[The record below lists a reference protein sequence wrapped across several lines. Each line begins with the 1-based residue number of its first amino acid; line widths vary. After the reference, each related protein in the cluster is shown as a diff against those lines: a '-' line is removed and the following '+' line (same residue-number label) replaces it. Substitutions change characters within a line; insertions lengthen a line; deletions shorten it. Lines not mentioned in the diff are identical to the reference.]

1 MYASTVDPASGGR
14 EAADVLG
21 KAKEILETA
30 RQGLDDLLGDD
41 PTRRMLG
48 IRNVA
53 VFGRSVTFVLQ
64 NLRSVDADAFNRWYA
79 PKQEAMRADPLLK
92 YFVSLRNEI
101 LKEGGP
107 TATSSLYIEHMNT
120 SDLAPLMAHPPP
132 GAKGFFVG
140 DVLGGSGWE
149 VELPDGSLEKY
160 YVQLPGAVKMQSW
173 LHFPDPPEQHLGEPL
188 ADTSL
193 QNLGRLY
200 IAYLSSLVDEAESE
214 FAQKAG

>member
-1 MYASTVDPASGGR
+1 MLA
-14 EAADVLG
+14 
-21 KAKEILETA
+21 TA

-64 NLRSVDADAFNRWYA
+64 TLRSVDADAFERWYA
-79 PKQEAMRADPLLK
+79 PKQAEMKADALLG
-92 YFVSLRNEI
+92 YFVTLRNEI

-107 TATSSLYIEHMNT
+107 SAISAVYVEHLNT
-120 SDLAPLMAHPPP
+120 HDLMPLMENPPP
-132 GAKGFFVG
+132 GARAFFIG
-140 DVLGGSGWE
+140 DALGGSGWE
-149 VELPDGSLEKY
+149 IELPDGSLGRY
-160 YVQLPGAVKMQSW
+160 YVQLPGAVKMEAS
-173 LHFPDPPEQHLGEPL
+173 LHFPDPPAEHLGKSL

-200 IAYLSSLVDEAESE
+200 VAYLSSLVSEAEAE
-214 FAQKAG
+214 FGGSIH